1 MDIHEAVVCLANWRA
16 ETARLQAAQQAM
28 MKAVTESPE
37 YVRLGEEYVH
47 AHQMESETEDTVR
60 TLAVEFYNTTGDKAA
75 HDAVTVRVYTTLTYE
90 PSEALDY
97 CREHLPKALK
107 LDKTAFEKVAKV
119 ADLDFVEIAEEPRA
133 TIAQDL
139 SAYL

>member
-37 YVRLGEEYVH
+37 YKRLGEEYVH

-60 TLAVEFYNTTGDKAA
+60 QLAVEFYKKYGEQP
-75 HDAVTVRVYTTLTYE
+75 HEAVSVKEYIESSPDTILTYE
-90 PSEALDY
+90 W
-97 CREHLPKALK
+97 KA
-107 LDKTAFEKVAKV
+107 A
-119 ADLDFVEIAEEPRA
+119 RA
-133 TIAQDL
+133 TIAPDL